1 MVNLSGLVPIE
12 MSLFKSH
19 EHAIDAEAG
28 YGPMFGAGHNLHIS
42 GNANINYNSHTFLG
56 CSFQCPTGQNAKTFL
71 AGQKYFT
78 TNCNRSRSVRTSQ
91 MTNQISSPTLGT
103 IRLVIHLQSFNLFVS

>member
-19 EHAIDAEAG
+19 EHAIDGEAG

-42 GNANINYNSHTFLG
+42 RNANISYDSHTFLG

-78 TNCNRSRSVRTSQ
+78 VTVTDHEVF
-91 MTNQISSPTLGT
+91 G
-103 IRLVIHLQSFNLFVS
+103 LQK

>member
-1 MVNLSGLVPIE
+1 MDNWRCSQAFFFSMVNLSGLVPIE

-42 GNANINYNSHTFLG
+42 GNANIIMIVTLSSAARFSVPQDRILKH
-56 CSFQCPTGQNAKTFL
+56 S
-71 AGQKYFT
+71 
-78 TNCNRSRSVRTSQ
+78 SRDK
-91 MTNQISSPTLGT
+91 NI
-103 IRLVIHLQSFNLFVS
+103 LQ